1 MNGTGLYK
9 DILENNVDF
18 DKSFNSDL
26 MLDNTLTDHN
36 SALFTVAGSIQECKV
51 NHLLC
56 ISLHSLTYLFSQF
69 INKLL
74 NVWKSNSPM
83 FQEAIALKK
92 NSPYKIFFN
101 KGIQNMKAN
110 GEMHLYKRQN
120 SEYTNDCSVSPE
132 EGIPFDFLKTASIFI
147 ILSFGAL
154 LSILFLFYESF
165 IKPKTFVNS
174 LSEEKRNLLS
184 KQMSAM
190 VEKFENTDIE
200 NLRKIC
206 KVLDS
211 TFCIT
216 TTNENS

>member
-1 MNGTGLYK
+1 MFRLYTFDKSTAYGATILSGNGIYSDVLK
-9 DILENNVDF
+9 NNVDL
-18 DKSFNSDL
+18 DKSFNSKS
-26 MLDNTLTDHN
+26 MVQNTLTDPN
-36 SALFTVAGSIQECKV
+36 SALFAVAGSIQECKV

-147 ILSFGAL
+147 ILNW
-154 LSILFLFYESF
+154 YR
-165 IKPKTFVNS
+165 VNMPS
-174 LSEEKRNLLS
+174 
-184 KQMSAM
+184 
-190 VEKFENTDIE
+190 
-200 NLRKIC
+200 
-206 KVLDS
+206 
-211 TFCIT
+211 
-216 TTNENS
+216 